1 MNKKIFNY
9 EEFPSAYLSV
19 NPNSDKLR
27 KQLIN
32 NLVNIN
38 SSSIDNLET
47 IFFSKNNIN
56 LINKKLIISIYKIT
70 NNEFKIAEQSDETL
84 LIVMRY
90 VYINNASH
98 LPCNIEQQIEELNN
112 IVLNE
117 IIPNIITSITQK
129 VNYLKYINER
139 PPLLELPKSTYNSKL
154 LPSYI

>member
-1 MNKKIFNY
+1 MDKKIFNY
-9 EEFPSAYLSV
+9 EEMPIAYLSV

-70 NNEFKIAEQSDETL
+70 NKEFKIVEQSDETL

-98 LPCNIEQQIEELNN
+98 LPCNIEQQIEELNT

-139 PPLLELPKSTYNSKL
+139 PPLLKLPESTYNSKL
-154 LPSYI
+154 LQSYI